1 MDIKFILNKII
12 ERLGRVDYQIDSAIS
27 NVDIINIMYIKSREI
42 LRGCIYK
49 LFFKKSTGLLFI
61 GRNVELSYCSK
72 ISCGKSL
79 TIGNNVKIIAL
90 SKNGIVLGNNVSI
103 LNGSII
109 DCLGVYNNIGDG
121 LSIGHNVGIGQN
133 CFIQVR
139 ANVEIRSNVIFGPNV
154 SVFSENHIFEDS
166 SIPIVKQGVTRKGV
180 IIEEGVWIG
189 TGAVVLDGVTIG
201 KNSVIAAGSVVNKNV
216 PPFSLYGG
224 VPARLIK
231 NLR

>member
-1 MDIKFILNKII
+1 VNLKFILNKLI
-12 ERLGRVDYQIDSAIS
+12 EGLGRVDYQIDSSIS
-27 NVDIINIMYIKSREI
+27 NFEIINILYIKFREI
-42 LRGCIYK
+42 LRGFTYK
-49 LFFKKSTGLLFI
+49 LFFRKSTGLLFI
-61 GRNVELSYCSK
+61 GKNVELSYCSR

-90 SKNGIVLGNNVSI
+90 SKNGIVIGNNVSI

-109 DCLGVYNNIGDG
+109 DCLGVYNNIGEG
-121 LSIGHNVGIGQN
+121 LSIGNNVGIGQN

-154 SVFSENHIFEDS
+154 SVFSENHIFENS

-189 TGAVVLDGVTIG
+189 TRSVVLDGVTIG
-201 KNSVIAAGSVVNKNV
+201 KNSVIAAGSIVNKNV
-216 PPFSLYGG
+216 PPFSIYGG

-231 NLR
+231 NLQ